1 MVMVFDLAPAAPA
14 LNANFSG
21 GALCLQ
27 GTVLQ
32 VHTPHGHLASAPLHQ
47 SCAALQGSK
56 LWTPAVT
63 LHLASASLHLSPR
76 RLPAGDWVVDAFA
89 TAAPRPRGSVVGQD
103 FFRAKLIPADTD
115 FRMFSW

>member
-1 MVMVFDLAPAAPA
+1 MAVPTVCRGM
-14 LNANFSG
+14 
-21 GALCLQ
+21 CCKCTRHM
-27 GTVLQ
+27 GTL
-32 VHTPHGHLASAPLHQ
+32 PLVPKLG
-47 SCAALQGSK
+47 ALQGSG
-56 LWTPAVT
+56 LWTPTVT
-63 LHLASASLHLSPR
+63 LHLASASLHLVSS